1 MENKKKSDKASLQN
15 RI

>member
-1 MENKKKSDKASLQN
+1 MENQKKSDKASLQN

>member
-1 MENKKKSDKASLQN
+1 MENQKKSDEASLQN